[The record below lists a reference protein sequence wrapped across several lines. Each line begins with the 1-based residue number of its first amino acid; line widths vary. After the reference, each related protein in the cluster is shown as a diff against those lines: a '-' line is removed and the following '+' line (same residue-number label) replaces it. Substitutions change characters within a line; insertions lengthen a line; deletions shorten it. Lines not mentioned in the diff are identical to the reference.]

1 MISKEVQDRNIGRA
15 QATLHANPS
24 GEFVICGLSPSQ
36 GYASCDYVCGVTG
49 EQVRLGEPVKQI
61 EGYSKELG
69 WFSRVTSL
77 HILNGLELEMLSNG
91 ILVPGR
97 RRAQKI
103 NADVKWLNEWW
114 AARYAE
120 ASKGS

>member
-1 MISKEVQDRNIGRA
+1 MRSKEVQDRNTARA
-15 QATLHANPS
+15 QATLHANP
-24 GEFVICGLSPSQ
+24 GTEFVICGLSPSQ
-36 GYASCDYVCGVTG
+36 GYASCDYVCEVTG
-49 EQVRLGEPVKQI
+49 KPVQLGEPVKQI

-77 HILNGLELEMLSNG
+77 HILSGLRLEMLSNG
-91 ILVPGR
+91 ILVPGCWN
-97 RRAQKI
+97 AQK
-103 NADVKWLNEWW
+103 LNEWW